1 MAIDPST
8 LKVELRHDYVCGC
21 FQAMAS
27 PCEIFVDC
35 SDLETGQKLTALAAE
50 EALRIEQKFS
60 RFRND
65 NIVHEINNS
74 AGKRI
79 RTDEETALLLDFSS
93 QCYEMSEGLFDIT
106 SGILRRA
113 WKFDGSDKLPEASAV
128 AALLPLIGWD
138 KARWES
144 PYFTLPEG
152 MEIDLGGIGKE
163 YAVDRTVQILAAHSE
178 HNVLVNF
185 GGDLHVSGPRSGERP
200 WHIGIEN
207 PSNTG
212 SAIGQIDISLGALT
226 TSGDS
231 RRFLLKDGKRYSHV
245 LDPHTGWPVENAP
258 HSVTVAA
265 SNCTEAG
272 ILSTLAMLKGSEAES
287 FLDAQDVRYWCQ
299 R

>member
-1 MAIDPST
+1 MNIDPSK
-8 LKVELRHDYVCGC
+8 LELELRHDYVCGC

-35 SDLETGQKLTALAAE
+35 SDLDTGRKLTALAAE

-65 NIVHEINNS
+65 NIVHAINSS
-74 AGKRI
+74 AGNPI
-79 RTDEETALLLDFSS
+79 HVDEETALLLDFSR
-93 QCYEMSEGLFDIT
+93 QCYEMSEGLFDVT

-113 WKFDGSDKLPEASAV
+113 WKFDGSDNLPDAATVS
-128 AALLPLIGWD
+128 ALLPLIGWE
-138 KARWES
+138 KVRWSS
-144 PYFTLPEG
+144 PTIALPKN

-163 YAVDRTVQILAAHSE
+163 YAVDRTVQILAAHSD
-178 HNVLVNF
+178 HPVLVNF
-185 GGDLHVSGPRSGERP
+185 GGDLHASGPRKGELP
-200 WHIGIEN
+200 WSIGIEN
-207 PSNTG
+207 PSATG
-212 SAIGQIDISLGALT
+212 TAIGQIDISRGALT

-231 RRFLLKDGKRYSHV
+231 RRYLLKDGKRYSHV
-245 LDPHTGWPVENAP
+245 LDPRTGWPVENAP

-265 SNCTEAG
+265 GNCTEAG
-272 ILSTLAMLKGSEAES
+272 ILSTLAMLKGSDAES